1 MGDYLQVHCPLFL
14 LTSSEPCWKCG
25 TVQKVNAIATHA
37 IRDGDEELA
46 DAGDTSELF
55 LLSNIVEMPF
65 LIFKYVAQ
73 RNHRYMKRHSRTAGE
88 TYYANTCECGANFGD
103 FYLFSEPGGAFFPDS
118 DEAAGSIQLETMP
131 FTGTLK
137 FSSSYSVGIGEYILR
152 YAKRGAA

>member
-1 MGDYLQVHCPLFL
+1 MDDYLQVHCPLFL

-25 TVQKVNAIATHA
+25 AVQKVNAIGTHA

-65 LIFKYVAQ
+65 PVFKFVAQ
-73 RNHRYMKRHSRTAGE
+73 RNYRYMKRHSRTAGE

-118 DEAAGSIQLETMP
+118 DEAAASIQLETLP

-137 FSSSYSVGIGEYILR
+137 FASSYSVGIGEYILR
-152 YAKRGAA
+152 HAKRGAA